1 MLVIILVLRERRG
14 SLVGRCVLEATQQSK
29 KGDGSVFQDVPGW
42 VEVQELVE
50 AAEDGGWWKDL
61 VDSV

>member
-1 MLVIILVLRERRG
+1 M
-14 SLVGRCVLEATQQSK
+14 GRCVLEAAQQSK

-50 AAEDGGWWKDL
+50 AAEDGGWWKEL
-61 VDSV
+61 MDSV